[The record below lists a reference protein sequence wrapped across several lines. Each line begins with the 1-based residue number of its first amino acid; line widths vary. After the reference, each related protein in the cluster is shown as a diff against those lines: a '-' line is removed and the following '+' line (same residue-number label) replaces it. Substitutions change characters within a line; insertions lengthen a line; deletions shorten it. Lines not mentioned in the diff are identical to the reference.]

1 MIWLLL
7 SVLFSTLLFVAFKL
21 FSKFSI
27 NVFSAIIFNYLTCF
41 LLGNIYLGTEHIF
54 HFSVIHE
61 IGFLPIICMGMFFIG
76 TFFLMGVATHKSG
89 AALSSMV
96 SKMSVVLP
104 VIVAMFIL
112 KEQIDAIKLVG
123 IALSLLSVI
132 LITNKSNEG
141 TKFNW
146 VLILVF
152 IGSGLVDTGLNLL
165 KNKHYSFWGD
175 AKMSTLL
182 FFGAFLSGLIIILI
196 NPKLLR
202 NFDFKSALGGVLLGT
217 ANFFSLIAMFK
228 AIDFYHG
235 KTALFFT
242 MNNVGVVL
250 LSTLVGLA
258 FKEKITA
265 KGYFGLALAIFALIL
280 LN

>member
-7 SVLFSTLLFVAFKL
+7 SVLLSTTLFVAFKL

-27 NVFSAIIFNYLTCF
+27 DVFSAIIFNYLTCF
-41 LLGNIYLGTEHIF
+41 VLGNMYLGSQHILQV
-54 HFSVIHE
+54 SVIHE
-61 IGFLPIICMGMFFIG
+61 EGFLPIICMGMFFIG
-76 TFFLMGVATHKSG
+76 TFFLMGVSTHKSG

-104 VIVAMFIL
+104 VIVAMVFL

-123 IALSLLSVI
+123 IALSLLSVV
-132 LITNKSNEG
+132 LITNRSNEG

-146 VLILVF
+146 ILILVF
-152 IGSGLVDTGLNLL
+152 IGTGVVDTGLNLL
-165 KNKHYSFWGD
+165 KNKHFVFWGD

-182 FFGAFLSGLIIILI
+182 FFGAFLSGIIIIILK
-196 NPKLLR
+196 PALLKK
-202 NFDFKSALGGVLLGT
+202 FDLKSAVGGFLLGS
-217 ANFFSLIAMFK
+217 ANFFSLIALFK

-258 FKEKITA
+258 FREKITR

>member
-1 MIWLLL
+1 M
-7 SVLFSTLLFVAFKL
+7 LFVAFKL

-27 NVFSAIIFNYLTCF
+27 DVFSAIIFNYLTCF
-41 LLGNIYLGTEHIF
+41 VLGNIYLGSQHILNI
-54 HFSVIHE
+54 SVIHE
-61 IGFLPIICMGMFFIG
+61 VGFLPIICMGLVFIG
-76 TFFLMGVATHKSG
+76 TFFLMGVSTHKSG

-104 VIVAMFIL
+104 VIVAMVFL
-112 KEQIDAIKLVG
+112 KEQIDAIKWVG
-123 IALSLLSVI
+123 IALSLLSVV
-132 LITNKSNEG
+132 LITNKSNDG

-146 VLILVF
+146 ILILVF
-152 IGSGLVDTGLNLL
+152 IGTGVVDTGLNLL

-182 FFGAFLSGLIIILI
+182 FFGAFLSGIIVITFK
-196 NPKLLR
+196 PSLLKK
-202 NFDFKSALGGVLLGT
+202 FDLKSALGGFLLGS

-258 FKEKITA
+258 FREKIT
-265 KGYFGLALAIFALIL
+265 KEGYFGLALAIFALIL
-280 LN
+280 LS

>member
-7 SVLFSTLLFVAFKL
+7 SVLLSTMLFVSFKL

-27 NVFSAIIFNYLTCF
+27 HVFSAIIFNYLTCF
-41 LLGNIYLGTEHIF
+41 LLGNLYLGSEHIF
-54 HFSVIHE
+54 HFSVINE
-61 IGFLPIICMGMFFIG
+61 VGFLPIICMGMVFIG

-112 KEQIDAIKLVG
+112 NEQIDAIKLVG
-123 IALSLLSVI
+123 IALSLLSVV

-165 KNKHYSFWGD
+165 NNKHYVYWTD

-217 ANFFSLIAMFK
+217 ANFYSLIAMFK

-265 KGYFGLALAIFALIL
+265 KGYIGLALAIFALIL

>member
-7 SVLFSTLLFVAFKL
+7 SILLSTMLFVAFKL

-27 NVFSAIIFNYLTCF
+27 HVFSAIIFNYLTCF
-41 LLGNIYLGTEHIF
+41 ILGNIYLGADHII
-54 HFSVIHE
+54 HLSVINE
-61 IGFLPIICMGMFFIG
+61 VGFLPIICMGMVFIG
-76 TFFLMGVATHKSG
+76 TFFLMGVSTYKSG

-96 SKMSVVLP
+96 SKMSVVIP

-112 KEQIDAIKLVG
+112 KERIDAIKMVG
-123 IALSLLSVI
+123 IALSLLSVV

-146 VLILVF
+146 ILILVF

-165 KNKHYSFWGD
+165 KNKHYVFWTD

-182 FFGAFLSGLIIILI
+182 FFGAFISGLIIILI
-196 NPKLLR
+196 NPKLLK
-202 NFDFKSALGGVLLGT
+202 NFDFKSAFGGVLLGT
-217 ANFFSLIAMFK
+217 ANFFSLIAMFR

-258 FKEKITA
+258 FNEKITA

>member
-7 SVLFSTLLFVAFKL
+7 SVLLSTALFVAFKL
-21 FSKFSI
+21 FSKLSI
-27 NVFSAIIFNYLTCF
+27 DVFSAIIFNYLTCF
-41 LLGNIYLGTEHIF
+41 LLGNIYLGSEHIMNA
-54 HFSVIHE
+54 SVIHQE
-61 IGFLPIICMGMFFIG
+61 GFLPIICMGIVFIG
-76 TFFLMGVATHKSG
+76 TFFLMGVSTHKSG

-104 VIVAMFIL
+104 VIVAMFVL
-112 KEQIDAIKLVG
+112 KEYIDAIKLGG
-123 IALSLLSVI
+123 IALSLLSVV

-146 VLILVF
+146 ILLLVF

-165 KNKHYSFWGD
+165 KNKHYVFWTD

-182 FFGAFLSGLIIILI
+182 FFGAFLSGLIIIAI

-202 NFDFKSALGGVLLGT
+202 NFDFRSALGGVLLGT
-217 ANFFSLIAMFK
+217 ANFFSLIAMFR

>member
-7 SVLFSTLLFVAFKL
+7 SVLLSTMLFVAFKL

-27 NVFSAIIFNYLTCF
+27 DVFSAIFFNYLTCF
-41 LLGNIYLGTEHIF
+41 LLGNVYLGSQHIL
-54 HFSVIHE
+54 HVSVIQE
-61 IGFLPIICMGMFFIG
+61 DGFVPIICMGMVFIG
-76 TFFLMGVATHKSG
+76 TFFLMGISTHKSG

-104 VIVAMFIL
+104 VIVAIFVL
-112 KEQIDAIKLVG
+112 KEHIDAIKLAG
-123 IALSLLSVI
+123 ILISLMSVV

-146 VLILVF
+146 ILIFVF

-165 KNKHYSFWGD
+165 KNKHYVFWTD

-182 FFGAFLSGLIIILI
+182 FLGALSCGIIII
-196 NPKLLR
+196 IFKPALLKTF
-202 NFDFKSALGGVLLGT
+202 NFKSAIGGFLLGS

-228 AIDFYHG
+228 AIDFYNG
-235 KTALFFT
+235 KTSLFFT

-258 FKEKITA
+258 FKEKITT